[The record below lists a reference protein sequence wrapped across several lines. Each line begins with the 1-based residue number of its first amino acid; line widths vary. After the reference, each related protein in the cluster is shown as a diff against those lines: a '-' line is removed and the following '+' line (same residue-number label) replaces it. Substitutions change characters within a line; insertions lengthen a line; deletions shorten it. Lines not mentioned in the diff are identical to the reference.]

1 MEESDF
7 VNVEIEDKELGL
19 GSVLDW
25 PGSNKHCN
33 LQQFYNSGSNHI
45 SLVFFF
51 CKGHSK
57 VSVISRVKV
66 VTKR

>member
-25 PGSNKHCN
+25 PGSSKHCN
-33 LQQFYNSGSNHI
+33 LQQFYNSGSNYI
-45 SLVFFF
+45 SLIFFG
-51 CKGHSK
+51 KGHSK
-57 VSVISRVKV
+57 VSVL
-66 VTKR
+66 VTKG

>member
-25 PGSNKHCN
+25 PGSSKHYN
-33 LQQFYNSGSNHI
+33 LQQFYNSGSN
-45 SLVFFF
+45 LQLNYFMTQTFLE
-51 CKGHSK
+51 
-57 VSVISRVKV
+57 R
-66 VTKR
+66 